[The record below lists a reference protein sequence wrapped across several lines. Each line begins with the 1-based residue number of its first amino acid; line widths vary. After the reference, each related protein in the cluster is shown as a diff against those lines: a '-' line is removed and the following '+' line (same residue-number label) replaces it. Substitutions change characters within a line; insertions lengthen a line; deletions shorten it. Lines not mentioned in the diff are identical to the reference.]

1 MDFLNKTC
9 KKSSKSK
16 TEKKNIIFD
25 IFYIF
30 EIVQV
35 PNIILNK
42 TILNFRTKLI
52 KKWYFRSKRKQ
63 TKMKIT
69 TKFYIFELV

>member
-16 TEKKNIIFD
+16 TEKKNITIE
-25 IFYIF
+25 FYIF

-35 PNIILNK
+35 PNILNK

-69 TKFYIFELV
+69 IKFYIFELV

>member
-69 TKFYIFELV
+69 IKFYIFELV